1 MVKETKPVSDQAKFI
16 LNDVSF
22 YYGDIPALKQINLRI
37 YANEILAIFGPAMS
51 GKSTLLRILNRLS
64 DLATEGRLEGQV
76 LLDGRNIH
84 DPDVS
89 VTQLRKRVGIVFAV
103 PVPLPMSIW
112 NNITYGP
119 VLGSRKS
126 KNHLNE
132 LVERSLTAAALW
144 DEVKDRL
151 HDHATA
157 LSGGQQQRL
166 CLARVLAL
174 EPEVILLD
182 EPCSG
187 LDPISTMKVE
197 GALTALKKD
206 HTIVIVPHN
215 VQQASRIG
223 DKAAF
228 LLMGELIEHGTA
240 EQVFT
245 RPRNQRTD
253 DYITGRFG

>member
-1 MVKETKPVSDQAKFI
+1 MSNQAKLV
-16 LNDVSF
+16 LNQVSY
-22 YYGDIPALKQINLRI
+22 YYGDVPALKDINLQV
-37 YANEILAIFGPAMS
+37 YANEILAVFGPAMS

-64 DLATEGRLEGQV
+64 DLAKEGSLEGEV
-76 LLDGRNIH
+76 LLDGKNIH

-89 VTQLRKRVGIVFAV
+89 LIQLRRRIGIVFAV

-112 NNITYGP
+112 DNITYGP
-119 VLGSRKS
+119 VLAGRQS
-126 KNHLNE
+126 KAHLDE
-132 LVERSLTAAALW
+132 LVEKSLIAAALW

-151 HDHATA
+151 HDRATA

-197 GALTALKKD
+197 KALTALKKD

-228 LLMGELIEHGTA
+228 LLMSELVEHGTA

-245 RPRNQRTD
+245 RPRDQRTD

>member
-1 MVKETKPVSDQAKFI
+1 MKVTPMPREPKFL

-22 YYGDIPALKQINLRI
+22 YYGDAPALQHVNLEI
-37 YANEILAIFGPAMS
+37 LGNEILAVIGPGMS
-51 GKSTLLRILNRLS
+51 GKSTLLRILNRLT
-64 DLATEGRLEGQV
+64 DLAKEGRLEGEV
-76 LLDGRNIH
+76 LLDGKNIH
-84 DPDVS
+84 DPAVS
-89 VTQLRKRVGIVFAV
+89 VTQLRTRVGIVFAV
-103 PVPLPMSIW
+103 PVPLPLSIW
-112 NNITYGP
+112 QNVAYGP
-119 VLGSRKS
+119 QLRAGKDKGELDS
-126 KNHLNE
+126 
-132 LVERSLTAAALW
+132 LVERSLRAAAVW

-151 HDHATA
+151 QEPATA

-174 EPEVILLD
+174 EPDVILLD

-197 GALTALKKD
+197 EALLALKGD
-206 HTIVIVPHN
+206 HCIVIVPHN

-223 DKAAF
+223 DKVAF
-228 LLMGELIEHGTA
+228 LLMGELVEHGPA

-245 RPRNQRTD
+245 RPRDSRTD

>member
-1 MVKETKPVSDQAKFI
+1 MSDKARFV
-16 LNDVSF
+16 LNNVSF
-22 YYGDIPALKQINLRI
+22 HYGDQQALRQINLEI
-37 YANEILAIFGPAMS
+37 PANQILAVFGPAMS
-51 GKSTLLRILNRLS
+51 GKSTLLRLLNRLS
-64 DLATEGRLEGQV
+64 DLATEGRLEGEI
-76 LLDGRNIH
+76 LLDGKNIH

-89 VTQLRKRVGIVFAV
+89 VTQLRTKVGIVFAV
-103 PVPLPMSIW
+103 PVPLPMSVRE
-112 NNITYGP
+112 NVVYGR
-119 VLGSRKS
+119 LLRGHES
-126 KNHLNE
+126 KAELEE
-132 LVERSLTAAALW
+132 LVERSLIAAALW

-151 HDHATA
+151 DEPATA

-197 GALTALKKD
+197 MALIALKEE
-206 HTIVIVPHN
+206 HCIVIVPHN
-215 VQQASRIG
+215 VQQASRIA
-223 DKAAF
+223 DKVAF
-228 LLMGELIEHGTA
+228 LLTGELVEYGDA

-245 RPRNQRTD
+245 KPRDQRTD

>member
-1 MVKETKPVSDQAKFI
+1 MVKETNVVSDQAKI
-16 LNDVSF
+16 VLNKVSY
-22 YYGDIPALKQINLRI
+22 YYGDIPALREINLQA
-37 YANEILAIFGPAMS
+37 YANEILAVFGPAMS
-51 GKSTLLRILNRLS
+51 GKSTLLRLLNRLS
-64 DLATEGRLEGQV
+64 DLAEEGRLEGKI
-76 LLDGRNIH
+76 LLDGKNIH
-84 DPDVS
+84 DPDVM

-103 PVPLPMSIW
+103 PVPLPMSVW
-112 NNITYGP
+112 ENITYGP
-119 VLGSRKS
+119 LLTGGNS
-126 KNHLNE
+126 KAHLDE
-132 LVERSLTAAALW
+132 LVERTLTAAALW

-151 HDHATA
+151 REPATS

-197 GALTALKKD
+197 KALTALKKD

-215 VQQASRIG
+215 VQQASRVG

-228 LLMGELIEHGTA
+228 LLMGELVEHGDA

-245 RPRNQRTD
+245 RPRDPRTD

>member
-1 MVKETKPVSDQAKFI
+1 VVTKVATMARREKFVI
-16 LNDVSF
+16 RDVSF
-22 YYGDIPALKQINLRI
+22 YYADQPALRHINLDVLDK
-37 YANEILAIFGPAMS
+37 EILAVIGPAMS
-51 GKSTLLRILNRLS
+51 GKSTLLRVMNRLS
-64 DLATEGRLEGQV
+64 DLATEGRLEGEV
-76 LLDGRNIH
+76 LLDGKNIH

-89 VTQLRKRVGIVFAV
+89 VTHLRTRVGIVFAV
-103 PVPLPMSIW
+103 PVPLPLSVW
-112 NNITYGP
+112 ENVTYGP
-119 VLGSRKS
+119 QLRRRKGKKELS
-126 KNHLNE
+126 D
-132 LVERSLTAAALW
+132 LVERSLRAAALW

-151 HDHATA
+151 QDPATA

-197 GALTALKKD
+197 EALLSLKQE
-206 HTIVIVPHN
+206 HSIVIVPHN

-223 DKAAF
+223 DKVAF
-228 LLMGELIEHGTA
+228 LLMGELVEHGLA

-245 RPRNQRTD
+245 RPRDSRTD

>member
-1 MVKETKPVSDQAKFI
+1 MKVTPMPPEPKFL

-22 YYGDIPALKQINLRI
+22 YYADAPALQHVNLEI
-37 YANEILAIFGPAMS
+37 LENEILAVIGPGMS
-51 GKSTLLRILNRLS
+51 GKSTLLRILNRLT
-64 DLATEGRLEGQV
+64 DLAKEGHLEGEV
-76 LLDGRNIH
+76 LLDGKNIH

-89 VTQLRKRVGIVFAV
+89 VTQLRTRVGIVFAV
-103 PVPLPMSIW
+103 PVPLPLSIW
-112 NNITYGP
+112 QNVAYGP
-119 VLGSRKS
+119 QLRAGKGKGELDS
-126 KNHLNE
+126 
-132 LVERSLTAAALW
+132 LVERSLRAAAVW

-151 HDHATA
+151 QEPATA

-197 GALTALKKD
+197 EALLALKED
-206 HTIVIVPHN
+206 HCIVIVPHN

-223 DKAAF
+223 DKVAF
-228 LLMGELIEHGTA
+228 LLMGEMVEHGLA

-245 RPRNQRTD
+245 RPRDSRTD

>member
-1 MVKETKPVSDQAKFI
+1 MQDRAKLL
-16 LNDVSF
+16 LNEVSF
-22 YYGDIPALKQINLRI
+22 YYGDVQALKQINLRI

-64 DLATEGRLEGQV
+64 DLATEGRLEGEV
-76 LLDGRNIH
+76 LLDGKNIH

-103 PVPLPMSIW
+103 PVPLPLSVRE
-112 NNITYGP
+112 NVTYGP
-119 VLGSRKS
+119 LLTDRKS
-126 KNHLNE
+126 EADLDE
-132 LVERSLTAAALW
+132 LVESSLIAAALW

-151 HDHATA
+151 HEPATS

-197 GALTALKKD
+197 ACSK
-206 HTIVIVPHN
+206 PP
-215 VQQASRIG
+215 AS
-223 DKAAF
+223 A
-228 LLMGELIEHGTA
+228 
-240 EQVFT
+240 T
-245 RPRNQRTD
+245 RPLSS
-253 DYITGRFG
+253 

>member
-1 MVKETKPVSDQAKFI
+1 MQDRAKLL
-16 LNDVSF
+16 LNEVSF
-22 YYGDIPALKQINLRI
+22 YYGDVQALKQINLRI

-64 DLATEGRLEGQV
+64 DLATEGRLEGEV
-76 LLDGRNIH
+76 LLDGKNIH

-103 PVPLPMSIW
+103 PVPLPLSVRE
-112 NNITYGP
+112 NVTYGP
-119 VLGSRKS
+119 LLTDRKS
-126 KNHLNE
+126 EADLDE
-132 LVERSLTAAALW
+132 LVESSLIAAALW

-151 HDHATA
+151 HEPATS

-197 GALTALKKD
+197 AALIALKGD
-206 HTIVIVPHN
+206 HSIVIVPHN
-215 VQQASRIG
+215 VQQASRVG

-228 LLMGELIEHGTA
+228 LLMGELVEYGVA
-240 EQVFT
+240 QEVFT
-245 RPRNQRTD
+245 RPRDQRTD

>member
-1 MVKETKPVSDQAKFI
+1 VTGKATMSEAAK
-16 LNDVSF
+16 LTLEDVSF
-22 YYGDIPALKQINLRI
+22 YYGDEPALRHIDLQVWD
-37 YANEILAIFGPAMS
+37 NEILAVFGPAMS
-51 GKSTLLRILNRLS
+51 GKSTLLRILNRLT
-64 DLATEGRLEGQV
+64 DLAPEGRLEGQV
-76 LLDGRNIH
+76 FLDGKNIH

-89 VTQLRKRVGIVFAV
+89 VTQLRTRVGIVFAV
-103 PVPLPMSIW
+103 PVPLPLSIW
-112 NNITYGP
+112 ENVTYGP
-119 VLGSRKS
+119 LLGHHGGKDE
-126 KNHLNE
+126 LEE
-132 LVERSLTAAALW
+132 LVEKSLRAAALW

-151 HDHATA
+151 KDPATA

-197 GALTALKKD
+197 TALLALKEN
-206 HTIVIVPHN
+206 HSIVIVPHN

-228 LLMGELIEHGTA
+228 LLMGELVEYGLA
-240 EQVFT
+240 EDVFT
-245 RPRNQRTD
+245 RPQDSRTD

>member
-1 MVKETKPVSDQAKFI
+1 MVMNNTVTPGKAKLV

-22 YYGDIPALKQINLRI
+22 YYGDQPALKQINLRI

-64 DLATEGRLEGQV
+64 DLAEEGRLEGEV
-76 LLDGRNIH
+76 LLDGKNIH

-89 VTQLRKRVGIVFAV
+89 VIQLRTRVGIVFAV
-103 PVPLPMSIW
+103 PVPLPLSIRE
-112 NNITYGP
+112 NVTYGP
-119 VLGSRKS
+119 LLRRGRS
-126 KNHLNE
+126 KGELDD
-132 LVERSLTAAALW
+132 LVESSLTAAALW

-151 HDHATA
+151 PEPATA

-197 GALTALKKD
+197 EALLALKES
-206 HTIVIVPHN
+206 HSIVIVPHN

-228 LLMGELIEHGTA
+228 LLMGELVEYGVA
-240 EQVFT
+240 EQIFT
-245 RPRNQRTD
+245 RPKDPRTD

>member
-1 MVKETKPVSDQAKFI
+1 MQTSLLKMTNLRKEFGGLMAVF
-16 LNDVSF
+16 DVSF
-22 YYGDIPALKQINLRI
+22 VVEPG
-37 YANEILAIFGPAMS
+37 EILAIIGPGMS

-64 DLATEGRLEGQV
+64 DLAEEGRLEGDV

-89 VTQLRKRVGIVFAV
+89 ITQLRTRVGIVFAV
-103 PVPLPMSIW
+103 PVPLPLSVW
-112 NNITYGP
+112 ENVTYGP
-119 VLGSRKS
+119 LLGRRKG
-126 KNHLNE
+126 KDELE
-132 LVERSLTAAALW
+132 TLVEKTLRAAALW

-151 HDHATA
+151 RDPATA

-197 GALTALKKD
+197 SALLALKD
-206 HTIVIVPHN
+206 NHCIVIVPHN
-215 VQQASRIG
+215 VQQASRIA
-223 DKAAF
+223 DRVAF
-228 LLMGELIEHGTA
+228 LLMGELVEHGEA

-245 RPRNQRTD
+245 KPRDSRTD

>member
-1 MVKETKPVSDQAKFI
+1 MSGEAKLV

-22 YYGDIPALKQINLRI
+22 YYGDQPALKRINLHI
-37 YANEILAIFGPAMS
+37 YGNEILAIFGPAMS

-64 DLATEGRLEGQV
+64 DLATEGRLEGEV
-76 LLDGRNIH
+76 LLDGKSIH

-89 VTQLRKRVGIVFAV
+89 VTQLRTKVGIVFAV
-103 PVPLPMSIW
+103 PVPLPLSIW
-112 NNITYGP
+112 ENVTYGP
-119 VLGSRKS
+119 LLGGRGSRA
-126 KNHLNE
+126 NLDE
-132 LVERSLTAAALW
+132 LVEVSLKAAALW
-144 DEVKDRL
+144 EEVKDRL
-151 HDHATA
+151 NEPATA

-197 GALTALKKD
+197 EALVALKQN
-206 HTIVIVPHN
+206 HCIVIVPHN

-228 LLMGELIEHGTA
+228 LLMGELVEHGA
-240 EQVFT
+240 GKQIFT
-245 RPRNQRTD
+245 RPQDPRTD

>member
-1 MVKETKPVSDQAKFI
+1 MVIETTTMTDQEKFI
-16 LNDVSF
+16 LNEVSF
-22 YYGDIPALKQINLRI
+22 YYGDQAALKQINLRT

-64 DLATEGRLEGQV
+64 DLATEGRLEGEV
-76 LLDGRNIH
+76 LLDAKNIH

-103 PVPLPMSIW
+103 PVPLPMSVW
-112 NNITYGP
+112 ENITYGP
-119 VLGSRKS
+119 LLSGNRS
-126 KNHLNE
+126 KGKLDE
-132 LVERSLTAAALW
+132 LVERTLTAAALW

-151 HDHATA
+151 HEPATA

-174 EPEVILLD
+174 QPEVILLD

-197 GALTALKKD
+197 KALIALKKD
-206 HTIVIVPHN
+206 HSIVIVPHN

-228 LLMGELIEHGTA
+228 LLMCELVEYGVT
-240 EQVFT
+240 EEVFT
-245 RPRNQRTD
+245 RPRDQRTD

>member
-1 MVKETKPVSDQAKFI
+1 MAGQVKLALK
-16 LNDVSF
+16 DVSY
-22 YYGDIPALKQINLRI
+22 YYGDQPALKHINLQI
-37 YANEILAIFGPAMS
+37 YSNEILAVFGPAMS

-64 DLATEGRLEGQV
+64 DLAEEGRLEGEV
-76 LLDGRNIH
+76 LLDGKSIH

-89 VTQLRKRVGIVFAV
+89 VTRLRTRVGIVFAV
-103 PVPLPMSIW
+103 PVPLPLSIRE
-112 NNITYGP
+112 NVTYGLLLRRRP
-119 VLGSRKS
+119 GKTELD
-126 KNHLNE
+126 E
-132 LVERSLTAAALW
+132 LVERSLQAAALW

-151 HDHATA
+151 AEPAAA

-174 EPEVILLD
+174 GPEVILLD

-197 GALTALKKD
+197 EALLALRKD
-206 HTIVIVPHN
+206 HCIVIVPHN

-223 DKAAF
+223 DNSAF
-228 LLMGELIEHGTA
+228 LLMGELIEHGPT
-240 EQVFT
+240 EEIFT
-245 RPRNQRTD
+245 RPRDQRTD

>member
-1 MVKETKPVSDQAKFI
+1 MVIERQTMLNQEKLI
-16 LNDVSF
+16 LKDVSY
-22 YYGDIPALKQINLRI
+22 YYGEIPALQHIDLRI
-37 YANEILAIFGPAMS
+37 YTNEIVAIFGPAMS

-64 DLATEGRLEGQV
+64 DLAEEGRLEGEV
-76 LLDGRNIH
+76 LLDGKNIH

-89 VTQLRKRVGIVFAV
+89 LTQLRKRVGIVFAV
-103 PVPLPMSIW
+103 PVPLPMSVW
-112 NNITYGP
+112 ENITYGP
-119 VLGSRKS
+119 LLSGGNS
-126 KNHLNE
+126 KDHLDE
-132 LVERSLTAAALW
+132 LVESTLTAAALW

-151 HDHATA
+151 HDPATS

-197 GALTALKKD
+197 KALTILKED
-206 HTIVIVPHN
+206 HSIVIVPHN

-228 LLMGELIEHGTA
+228 ILMGELVEHGVA
-240 EQVFT
+240 EDVFT
-245 RPRNQRTD
+245 KPKDQRTE

>member
-1 MVKETKPVSDQAKFI
+1 MSTTAK
-16 LNDVSF
+16 LALKDVSF
-22 YYGDIPALKQINLRI
+22 YYGDEPALRHIDLQALD
-37 YANEILAIFGPAMS
+37 NEILAVFGPAMS
-51 GKSTLLRILNRLS
+51 GKSTLLRILNRLT
-64 DLATEGRLEGQV
+64 DLATEGRLEGEV
-76 LLDGRNIH
+76 FLDGKNIH

-89 VTQLRKRVGIVFAV
+89 VTQLRTRVGIVFAV
-103 PVPLPMSIW
+103 PVPLPLSIRE
-112 NNITYGP
+112 NVTYGP
-119 VLGSRKS
+119 LLGGRRRKAE
-126 KNHLNE
+126 LDE
-132 LVERSLTAAALW
+132 LVESSLRAAAVW
-144 DEVKDRL
+144 EEVKDRL
-151 HDHATA
+151 EDPATA

-197 GALTALKKD
+197 AALAALKE
-206 HTIVIVPHN
+206 HHSIVIVPHN

-228 LLMGELIEHGTA
+228 LLSGELVEYGVA
-240 EQVFT
+240 EDVFT
-245 RPRNQRTD
+245 KPQDSRTD

>member
-1 MVKETKPVSDQAKFI
+1 MSDQAKFV
-16 LNDVSF
+16 LSDVSF
-22 YYGDIPALKQINLRI
+22 YYGDQAALRQINLRI
-37 YANEILAIFGPAMS
+37 YATEILAVFGPARS

-76 LLDGRNIH
+76 LLDGKDIH
-84 DPDVS
+84 DADVDL
-89 VTQLRKRVGIVFAV
+89 TQLRTRVGIVFAV

-112 NNITYGP
+112 KNVTYGP
-119 VLGSRKS
+119 LLSGRSEKA
-126 KNHLNE
+126 HLQE
-132 LVERSLTAAALW
+132 TAERSLRDAALW

-151 HDHATA
+151 HEPAVS

-197 GALTALKKD
+197 RALVALKKN
-206 HTIVIVPHN
+206 HSIVIVPHN

-228 LLMGELIEHGTA
+228 LLTGELVEYGAAEHLFTA
-240 EQVFT
+240 
-245 RPRNQRTD
+245 PRDQRTN

>member
-1 MVKETKPVSDQAKFI
+1 VTKVTVMSTQTKME

-22 YYGDIPALKQINLRI
+22 YYGDLPALEHIDLEVLDK
-37 YANEILAIFGPAMS
+37 EILAIIGPGMS
-51 GKSTLLRILNRLS
+51 GKSTLLRIMNRLA
-64 DLATEGRLEGQV
+64 DLADEGRLEGEV
-76 LLDGRNIH
+76 LLDGKNIH
-84 DPDVS
+84 DSDVS
-89 VTQLRKRVGIVFAV
+89 VTRLRTRVGIVFAV
-103 PVPLPMSIW
+103 PVPLPLSIW
-112 NNITYGP
+112 ENVAYGP
-119 VLGSRKS
+119 QLRTGRS
-126 KNHLNE
+126 KDELDA
-132 LVERSLTAAALW
+132 LVEESLRAAAVW

-151 HDHATA
+151 EDPAVA

-174 EPEVILLD
+174 KPEVILLD

-197 GALTALKKD
+197 EALLTLKQD
-206 HTIVIVPHN
+206 HCIVIVPHN

-223 DKAAF
+223 DRVAF
-228 LLMGELIEHGTA
+228 LMMGELVEHGEA

-245 RPRNQRTD
+245 KPRDSRTD

>member
-1 MVKETKPVSDQAKFI
+1 MVTNKAIMSETAK
-16 LNDVSF
+16 LTLEDVSF
-22 YYGDIPALKQINLRI
+22 YYGDESALRHIDLQILNH
-37 YANEILAIFGPAMS
+37 EILAVFGPAMS
-51 GKSTLLRILNRLS
+51 GKSTLLRILNRLT

-76 LLDGRNIH
+76 FLDGKNIH

-89 VTQLRKRVGIVFAV
+89 VTQLRTRVGIVFAV
-103 PVPLPMSIW
+103 PVPLPLSIW
-112 NNITYGP
+112 ENVTYGP
-119 VLGSRKS
+119 LLGRRRGKDQ
-126 KNHLNE
+126 LEE
-132 LVERSLTAAALW
+132 LVERSLRSAALW

-151 HDHATA
+151 QDPATA

-197 GALTALKKD
+197 AALLTLKQK
-206 HTIVIVPHN
+206 HSIVIVPHN

-223 DKAAF
+223 NKAAF
-228 LLMGELIEHGTA
+228 LLMGELVEYGSV
-240 EQVFT
+240 EDVFT
-245 RPRNQRTD
+245 RPRDSRTD

>member
-1 MVKETKPVSDQAKFI
+1 MFDQAKFVV
-16 LNDVSF
+16 NDVSF
-22 YYGDIPALKQINLRI
+22 YYGDQPALRHINLSI
-37 YANEILAIFGPAMS
+37 YANEILAIFGPARS

-64 DLATEGRLEGQV
+64 DLATEGRLEGKV
-76 LLDGRNIH
+76 LLDGKNIH

-89 VTQLRKRVGIVFAV
+89 VTQLRTRVGIVFAV
-103 PVPLPMSIW
+103 PVPLPMSVW
-112 NNITYGP
+112 DNVTYGP
-119 VLGSRKS
+119 LLSGSKS
-126 KNHLNE
+126 KADKGE
-132 LVERSLTAAALW
+132 MVEKSLRAAALW

-151 HDHATA
+151 HEPALS

-187 LDPISTMKVE
+187 LDPISMMKVE
-197 GALTALKKD
+197 KALIDLKED
-206 HTIVIVPHN
+206 HSIVIVPHN

-228 LLMGELIEHGTA
+228 LLTGELVEYGAA

-245 RPRNQRTD
+245 TPRDQRTE

>member
-1 MVKETKPVSDQAKFI
+1 MDESNYRGKAKFV
-16 LNDVSF
+16 LKDVSF
-22 YYGDIPALKQINLRI
+22 YYGDEAALRDINLQI
-37 YANEILAIFGPAMS
+37 YSNEILAVFGPAMS

-64 DLATEGRLEGQV
+64 DMAEEGRLEGEV
-76 LLDGRNIH
+76 LLDGKSIH

-89 VTQLRKRVGIVFAV
+89 VSQLRTRVGIVFAV
-103 PVPLPMSIW
+103 PVPLPLTIEE
-112 NNITYGP
+112 NVTYGP
-119 VLGSRKS
+119 LLQRRTKQ
-126 KNHLNE
+126 KELDE
-132 LVERSLTAAALW
+132 LVERSLKAAALW

-151 HDHATA
+151 DDPATA

-197 GALTALKKD
+197 KALLALKED
-206 HTIVIVPHN
+206 HPIVIVPHN

-228 LLMGELIEHGTA
+228 LLMGELVEYGSA
-240 EQVFT
+240 EEIFT
-245 RPRNQRTD
+245 RPKDQRTD